1 MPVKKSVRLVDKTIN
16 QLAALSKA
24 IDPEPNDNEKIN
36 WSGAINHLSER
47 YSLFCEHCLPDLSDS
62 EKKALAQAYNGHL
75 FGRGIADEIK
85 TMHWQVGESI
95 EYDSNIVDIL
105 AQEDINPAAF
115 LEKVK
120 GWKPE
125 ERLAVIHLVNEFWSK
140 PIADD

>member
-1 MPVKKSVRLVDKTIN
+1 MPAKKSVRLVDETIKK
-16 QLAALSKA
+16 LAALSKS
-24 IDPEPNDNEKIN
+24 IDPESNNNDNIN

-47 YSLFCEHCLPDLSDS
+47 YSLFCENCLPELTDC

-75 FGRGIADEIK
+75 FGRGIAEEIK

-95 EYDSNIVDIL
+95 EFDSNVVAIL

-140 PIADD
+140 PITDD